1 MATGSS
7 DSLLDSDNESERHRK
22 CSTCSSSCISCCR
35 NCRGPKVYH
44 ARVVNV
50 GRPSKTQKFPSNR
63 INNQKYNVISFI
75 PLVLF
80 EQFSVFLNLVFL
92 VIACS
97 QFIPELGVGRL
108 YTYWGPLGFVIAITM
123 IREAVDDIGRWS
135 RDRDVNM
142 AVYGKYVRNKEV
154 SVMSSDIKVGDL
166 IRLEKNQRVPADM
179 ILIWT
184 SDRNGSCFIRTDQL
198 DGETDW
204 KLRYAIPTTHA
215 FVSRTGHP
223 SSLWDMEAQVYAEA
237 PRQSIHN
244 FEGTFVRTDVNPTS
258 PTDSEASEVSLN
270 IDHTLW
276 SNTVL
281 ATGSAIGLVIY
292 TGSET
297 RAVMNSSRVRTKRGK
312 IDQEI
317 NNITKLLFC
326 ILVLLALIM
335 VALKGFS
342 GSWYK
347 YWWRFVVLFSY
358 IIPLALRVNMDLAKI
373 VYSFMIMRDKSLP
386 NCLVRNT
393 NIPEELG
400 RICYLMSD
408 KTGTLTQNE
417 MVFKK
422 LHLGSV
428 AFASDSMEEVV
439 QGLRNHFTAG
449 STIGNL
455 SDQLTRQI
463 RRTTNERM
471 ADAVLALAICHNV
484 TPMTETY
491 SNPGSIDVPGGE
503 SKEAMAMVELSD
515 PIGYQA
521 SSPDEVALV
530 SWTATVGV
538 TLVFRDLHRMRLR
551 LPNDSFVE
559 YEILNLFP
567 FSSESKR
574 MGIIVRDYSS
584 KRIIFYVK
592 GADTVM
598 SSLVSYVD
606 WLEDEAGNLAREGLR
621 TLVVASR
628 TLTEE
633 QYSDFAQ
640 RYHSAKMSL
649 TDRVEKMESVVATL
663 ETNLEVLCL
672 TGVEDKLQDGVRP
685 ALEAL
690 RNAGIRVWMLTG
702 DKLETAACIA
712 KSSRLV
718 SRDTPMYIFKSVSG
732 RMEAHLELNAFRKR
746 CDHALLITG
755 TSMETCLRFYEH
767 EFVELARQSPAVVV
781 CRCSPTQKTQIVTL
795 LRYHTKARVAA
806 IGDGGNDVGM
816 IQASDLGLGLLG
828 KEGRQASLAS
838 DFSLAQFK
846 HVTQLLLVHGRN
858 CYKNTAALAL
868 FVIHRGSIITVMQA
882 IFSAV
887 FYFVAI
893 PLFPSFLYV
902 GYATVFT
909 MFPVF
914 SLVLDKDVPDRI
926 ALTYPELYKT
936 LQKGRELTFK
946 TYFIWQLIS
955 VYQGSVIMYGALLL
969 FEDEFIHVVAI
980 TFTALLLTELLMVA
994 ITIRTWHL
1002 LMILAEV
1009 ISLAIYIMALIVMK
1023 AYFDSV
1029 FLRTI
1034 GFVWKVLA
1042 ITGVSCIPILILK
1055 FIHYKFRPSIYSKLQ

>member
-142 AVYGKYVRNKEV
+142 AIYGKYVRNKEV

-491 SNPGSIDVPGGE
+491 SNAGSIDVPGGE

-649 TDRVEKMESVVATL
+649 TDRVEK
-663 ETNLEVLCL
+663 
-672 TGVEDKLQDGVRP
+672 
-685 ALEAL
+685 
-690 RNAGIRVWMLTG
+690 
-702 DKLETAACIA
+702 
-712 KSSRLV
+712 
-718 SRDTPMYIFKSVSG
+718 
-732 RMEAHLELNAFRKR
+732 
-746 CDHALLITG
+746 
-755 TSMETCLRFYEH
+755 
-767 EFVELARQSPAVVV
+767 
-781 CRCSPTQKTQIVTL
+781 CS
-795 LRYHTKARVAA
+795 
-806 IGDGGNDVGM
+806 
-816 IQASDLGLGLLG
+816 
-828 KEGRQASLAS
+828 
-838 DFSLAQFK
+838 
-846 HVTQLLLVHGRN
+846 QL
-858 CYKNTAALAL
+858 
-868 FVIHRGSIITVMQA
+868 
-882 IFSAV
+882 
-887 FYFVAI
+887 
-893 PLFPSFLYV
+893 
-902 GYATVFT
+902 
-909 MFPVF
+909 
-914 SLVLDKDVPDRI
+914 
-926 ALTYPELYKT
+926 
-936 LQKGRELTFK
+936 
-946 TYFIWQLIS
+946 
-955 VYQGSVIMYGALLL
+955 
-969 FEDEFIHVVAI
+969 
-980 TFTALLLTELLMVA
+980 
-994 ITIRTWHL
+994 
-1002 LMILAEV
+1002 
-1009 ISLAIYIMALIVMK
+1009 
-1023 AYFDSV
+1023 
-1029 FLRTI
+1029 
-1034 GFVWKVLA
+1034 
-1042 ITGVSCIPILILK
+1042 
-1055 FIHYKFRPSIYSKLQ
+1055 

>member
-1 MATGSS
+1 
-7 DSLLDSDNESERHRK
+7 
-22 CSTCSSSCISCCR
+22 
-35 NCRGPKVYH
+35 
-44 ARVVNV
+44 
-50 GRPSKTQKFPSNR
+50 
-63 INNQKYNVISFI
+63 
-75 PLVLF
+75 
-80 EQFSVFLNLVFL
+80 
-92 VIACS
+92 
-97 QFIPELGVGRL
+97 
-108 YTYWGPLGFVIAITM
+108 
-123 IREAVDDIGRWS
+123 
-135 RDRDVNM
+135 
-142 AVYGKYVRNKEV
+142 
-154 SVMSSDIKVGDL
+154 
-166 IRLEKNQRVPADM
+166 
-179 ILIWT
+179 
-184 SDRNGSCFIRTDQL
+184 
-198 DGETDW
+198 
-204 KLRYAIPTTHA
+204 
-215 FVSRTGHP
+215 
-223 SSLWDMEAQVYAEA
+223 
-237 PRQSIHN
+237 
-244 FEGTFVRTDVNPTS
+244 
-258 PTDSEASEVSLN
+258 
-270 IDHTLW
+270 
-276 SNTVL
+276 
-281 ATGSAIGLVIY
+281 
-292 TGSET
+292 
-297 RAVMNSSRVRTKRGK
+297 
-312 IDQEI
+312 
-317 NNITKLLFC
+317 
-326 ILVLLALIM
+326 
-335 VALKGFS
+335 
-342 GSWYK
+342 
-347 YWWRFVVLFSY
+347 
-358 IIPLALRVNMDLAKI
+358 
-373 VYSFMIMRDKSLP
+373 
-386 NCLVRNT
+386 
-393 NIPEELG
+393 
-400 RICYLMSD
+400 
-408 KTGTLTQNE
+408 
-417 MVFKK
+417 
-422 LHLGSV
+422 
-428 AFASDSMEEVV
+428 
-439 QGLRNHFTAG
+439 
-449 STIGNL
+449 
-455 SDQLTRQI
+455 
-463 RRTTNERM
+463 
-471 ADAVLALAICHNV
+471 
-484 TPMTETY
+484 
-491 SNPGSIDVPGGE
+491 
-503 SKEAMAMVELSD
+503 MVELSD
-515 PIGYQA
+515 PVGYQA

-538 TLVFRDLHRMRLR
+538 TLVFRDVHRMRLR
-551 LPNDSFVE
+551 LPNESIVE

-584 KRIIFYVK
+584 KKIIFYVK

-598 SSLVSYVD
+598 SNLVSYVD
-606 WLEDEAGNLAREGLR
+606 WLDDEAGNLAREGLR

-633 QYSDFAQ
+633 QYSDFAK
-640 RYHSAKMSL
+640 RYHAAKMSL
-649 TDRVEKMESVVATL
+649 TDRVEKMQSVVATL
-663 ETNLEVLCL
+663 ETDLEVLCL
-672 TGVEDKLQDGVRP
+672 TGVEDRLQDGVRP

-718 SRDTPMYIFKSVSG
+718 ARDTPMYIFQSVSG

-816 IQASDLGLGLLG
+816 IQAADLGLGLFG

-893 PLFPSFLYV
+893 PLFPSFLLV

-926 ALTYPELYKT
+926 AITYPELYKT

-1009 ISLAIYIMALIVMK
+1009 ISLAIYIVALIVMK

-1029 FLRTI
+1029 FLRTV

>member
-1 MATGSS
+1 
-7 DSLLDSDNESERHRK
+7 
-22 CSTCSSSCISCCR
+22 
-35 NCRGPKVYH
+35 
-44 ARVVNV
+44 
-50 GRPSKTQKFPSNR
+50 
-63 INNQKYNVISFI
+63 
-75 PLVLF
+75 
-80 EQFSVFLNLVFL
+80 
-92 VIACS
+92 
-97 QFIPELGVGRL
+97 
-108 YTYWGPLGFVIAITM
+108 
-123 IREAVDDIGRWS
+123 
-135 RDRDVNM
+135 
-142 AVYGKYVRNKEV
+142 
-154 SVMSSDIKVGDL
+154 
-166 IRLEKNQRVPADM
+166 
-179 ILIWT
+179 
-184 SDRNGSCFIRTDQL
+184 
-198 DGETDW
+198 
-204 KLRYAIPTTHA
+204 
-215 FVSRTGHP
+215 
-223 SSLWDMEAQVYAEA
+223 
-237 PRQSIHN
+237 
-244 FEGTFVRTDVNPTS
+244 
-258 PTDSEASEVSLN
+258 
-270 IDHTLW
+270 
-276 SNTVL
+276 
-281 ATGSAIGLVIY
+281 
-292 TGSET
+292 
-297 RAVMNSSRVRTKRGK
+297 
-312 IDQEI
+312 
-317 NNITKLLFC
+317 
-326 ILVLLALIM
+326 
-335 VALKGFS
+335 
-342 GSWYK
+342 
-347 YWWRFVVLFSY
+347 
-358 IIPLALRVNMDLAKI
+358 
-373 VYSFMIMRDKSLP
+373 MRDKSLP

-449 STIGNL
+449 PTIGNL

-471 ADAVLALAICHNV
+471 ADAVLAIAICHNV

-491 SNPGSIDVPGGE
+491 SNPGSIDVPGGG
-503 SKEAMAMVELSD
+503 SKEAMAMIYTSLSQPQTACLLLQKVEYDLVHKHSLYF
-515 PIGYQA
+515 GVT

-649 TDRVEKMESVVATL
+649 TDRVEKMQSVVATL

-746 CDHALLITG
+746 CDHALLLTG

-868 FVIHRGSIITVMQA
+868 FVIHRGTSRRTVPWCGQPGSDNRPHTSNSTQDHYLHNQPLDLCMSYD
-882 IFSAV
+882 IV
-887 FYFVAI
+887 RI
-893 PLFPSFLYV
+893 PKP
-902 GYATVFT
+902 
-909 MFPVF
+909 
-914 SLVLDKDVPDRI
+914 K
-926 ALTYPELYKT
+926 
-936 LQKGRELTFK
+936 Q
-946 TYFIWQLIS
+946 
-955 VYQGSVIMYGALLL
+955 
-969 FEDEFIHVVAI
+969 
-980 TFTALLLTELLMVA
+980 
-994 ITIRTWHL
+994 
-1002 LMILAEV
+1002 
-1009 ISLAIYIMALIVMK
+1009 
-1023 AYFDSV
+1023 
-1029 FLRTI
+1029 
-1034 GFVWKVLA
+1034 
-1042 ITGVSCIPILILK
+1042 
-1055 FIHYKFRPSIYSKLQ
+1055 